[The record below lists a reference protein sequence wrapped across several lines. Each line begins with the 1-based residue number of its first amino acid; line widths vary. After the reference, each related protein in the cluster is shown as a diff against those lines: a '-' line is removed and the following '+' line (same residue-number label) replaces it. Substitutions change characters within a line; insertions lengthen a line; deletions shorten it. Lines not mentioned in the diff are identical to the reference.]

1 MNNSAYYYGKSQE
14 HESINKI
21 VKDSI
26 TLKIEAGQ

>member
-1 MNNSAYYYGKSQE
+1 MNYSTYYYGKIQE